1 MYIRTLC
8 LYQSRTAVQLKA
20 TSLVCLI
27 AYVIAITHAS
37 CKDVATP
44 LQALMGTR
52 HPYALC
58 RVSSRYDAPPP
69 VYKCTIAVQ
78 IIVAV
83 PYILGT
89 PL

>member
-1 MYIRTLC
+1 M
-8 LYQSRTAVQLKA
+8 S
-20 TSLVCLI
+20 
-27 AYVIAITHAS
+27 
-37 CKDVATP
+37 
-44 LQALMGTR
+44 LQALMGTS

-89 PL
+89 PLQSVIMSWTCEVLHPACFTPFLHSDIEKIFLHVCMCCPLTV